1 MNKLTST
8 ELNNIY
14 PLGENRTGKPIFID
28 FYADWWGPCR
38 MFEQV
43 LNEVTSK
50 YEDKIQMYKVDIEE
64 EPQLA
69 AQFGVRSIP
78 FTVMISK
85 SGERESNTG
94 SMTPEQL
101 KYYFDGLTQKK

>member
-1 MNKLTST
+1 
-8 ELNNIY
+8 
-14 PLGENRTGKPIFID
+14 
-28 FYADWWGPCR
+28 

>member
-1 MNKLTST
+1 
-8 ELNNIY
+8 
-14 PLGENRTGKPIFID
+14 
-28 FYADWWGPCR
+28 

-50 YEDKIQMYKVDIEE
+50 YEDKIQMYKVNIEE

-94 SMTPEQL
+94 SIPPDQL
-101 KYYFDGLTQKK
+101 KYYFDGLIQKK